1 MTKKNPL
8 LTAVLLAVSI
18 VAGLVAFSYWS
29 ERKASLS
36 VKEEKAPVKMEKG
49 GEEQN
54 YPLTGKDET
63 RPDILNLQEGEKL
76 VRGTVVA
83 VDLEKRIITVKT
95 GDEKLLGQTNIPLS
109 RDATVWRQ
117 HEDSTL
123 AEVKKGDRV
132 TIVVSAEGM
141 AKKVF
146 IE

>member
-1 MTKKNPL
+1 MTKRNPL
-8 LTAVLLAVSI
+8 LTAVLLAVFI
-18 VAGLVAFSYWS
+18 VAGMVAFSYWS
-29 ERKASLS
+29 ERKASRSLT
-36 VKEEKAPVKMEKG
+36 EKNTPVKMEKG

-54 YPLTGKDET
+54 YPLTGKAET
-63 RPDILNLQEGEKL
+63 LPDIFNLQEGEKL
-76 VRGTVVA
+76 VRGTVIA

-117 HEDSTL
+117 HEGSTL

-132 TIVVSAEGM
+132 AIIVSAEGM

>member
-1 MTKKNPL
+1 MAKRNPL
-8 LTAVLLAVSI
+8 LTAVLLAVFI

-29 ERKASLS
+29 ERKASRSLT
-36 VKEEKAPVKMEKG
+36 EKNTPVKMEKG
-49 GEEQN
+49 GEDQN
-54 YPLTGKDET
+54 YLVTGKDET
-63 RPDILNLQEGEKL
+63 LPDTFNLQEGEKL
-76 VRGTVVA
+76 VRGTVIA

-117 HEDSTL
+117 HEGSTL

-132 TIVVSAEGM
+132 AIIVSAEGM